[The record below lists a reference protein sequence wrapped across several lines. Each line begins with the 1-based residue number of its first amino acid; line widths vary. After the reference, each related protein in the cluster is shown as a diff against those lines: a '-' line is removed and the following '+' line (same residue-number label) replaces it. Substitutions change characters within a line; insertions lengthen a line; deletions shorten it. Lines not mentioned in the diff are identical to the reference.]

1 MKLIKQGDTVL
12 EWYGDD
18 IMQALE
24 SERKRALTESGIEV
38 MGKAVTKIHNVSG
51 NLANSITYDVM
62 NDGVEIGTNV
72 DYAPYVEYGTGIYA
86 EKGNGR
92 KTSWVFK
99 LPDGTFRR
107 TRGARPRP
115 FLRPA
120 LDESISRILGFF
132 RDAIERSIRS
142 GGRD

>member
-38 MGKAVTKIHNVSG
+38 LGRATQLAPVDTG
-51 NLANSITYDVM
+51 NLKNSLTYDLHHKENVF
-62 NDGVEIGTNV
+62 DVQSDAIEVGTAV
-72 DYAPYVEYGTGIYA
+72 HYAIHQEYGT
-86 EKGNGR
+86 KR
-92 KTSWVFK
+92 M
-99 LPDGTFRR
+99 
-107 TRGARPRP
+107 GARP

-120 LDESISRILGFF
+120 LDSSVSRILQFF
-132 RDAIERSIRS
+132 KDAIERSIRS

>member
-38 MGKAVTKIHNVSG
+38 LGRATQLAPVDTG
-51 NLANSITYDVM
+51 NLKNSLTYDLHHKENVF
-62 NDGVEIGTNV
+62 DVQSDSIEVGTGVH
-72 DYAPYVEYGTGIYA
+72 YAIHQEYGT
-86 EKGNGR
+86 KR
-92 KTSWVFK
+92 M
-99 LPDGTFRR
+99 
-107 TRGARPRP
+107 GAQP

-120 LDESISRILGFF
+120 LDSSVSRILGFF